1 MGRESLFNNID
12 CVKMEFESDIS
23 FIWINSAKIGQLEQL
38 RAEILI
44 HKLESEREIGKDMGL

>member
-12 CVKMEFESDIS
+12 CVKTEFESDIS
-23 FIWINSAKIGQLEQL
+23 FIWINSAKTGQPEQL